1 LSNTRVRAHELAP
14 RGHRSRLLRESALR
28 GLDAA
33 IAALEAR
40 MLPQLQ
46 RAADEPHF
54 AAVRAAIQ
62 PAFWI
67 MALATVADFFLT
79 PPAFWT
85 QRLFPRFLD
94 AYHIG
99 FGAMGVALAVLLANH
114 LALRFGYNRAAA
126 IAVTSLAFVISLP
139 EPVPRSPLVLLG
151 ALSASSLFL
160 AIIVAAVCGE
170 FMRWMHRWIRNR
182 ALAVSAAAV
191 AVIVL
196 FAGVA
201 GALAPSHQSMADVL
215 LAVVKPLIGVGDTL
229 PALLIVVFLQ
239 VLLWTAGVHGPG
251 FLSAI
256 TTPVFLGAIDA
267 NGQALL
273 HHQAPPHIVT
283 ITLFLFFFPGG
294 SGATLALNFLMM
306 ASKLPRLRK
315 LGYASF
321 LPSLINVNEPLIFG
335 LSLVMNP
342 SLTIPFI
349 GVPLILAAITY
360 FAMYFGLVA
369 KTVVFL
375 PGAIP
380 VPIAAWL
387 TTNGDWRAVALVFV
401 NIAISYVLYLPFYRA
416 FEETLS
422 RAPEAGEQ
430 LLKTAQEIHEH
441 ELELER
447 HPEHLVAGGSE

>member
-1 LSNTRVRAHELAP
+1 
-14 RGHRSRLLRESALR
+14 
-28 GLDAA
+28 
-33 IAALEAR
+33 

-46 RAADEPHF
+46 RVADEPHF

-67 MALATVADFFLT
+67 MAAATVVAFFLVG
-79 PPAFWT
+79 PQP
-85 QRLFPRFLD
+85 LFPRFLD

-114 LALRFGYNRAAA
+114 LALRFGYNRAVA
-126 IAVTSLAFVISLP
+126 IAMTALAFVISLP
-139 EPVPRSPLVLLG
+139 QPIPRSPLVLLG
-151 ALSASSLFL
+151 TLSASSLFL
-160 AIIVAAVCGE
+160 AIIVAAVSGE
-170 FMRWMHRWIRNR
+170 FARWANRFIKNR
-182 ALAVSAAAV
+182 AFAMIAAA
-191 AVIVL
+191 AAIIVL

-215 LAVVKPLIGVGDTL
+215 LAAVKPLIGVGDTL

-239 VLLWTAGVHGPG
+239 VVLWTAGVHGPG

-256 TTPVFLGAIDA
+256 TTPIFLGAIDA

-273 HHQAPPHIVT
+273 HHQSPAHIVT

-306 ASKLPRLRK
+306 GSKLPRVRK
-315 LGYASF
+315 LGFGSL
-321 LPSLINVNEPLIFG
+321 LPSVINVNEPLIFG
-335 LSLVMNP
+335 LPLVMNP

-349 GVPLILAAITY
+349 GIPLILASITY
-360 FAMYFGLVA
+360 LAMYFGLVA

-387 TTNGDWRAVALVFV
+387 TTNGDWRAVVLVVVNVAL
-401 NIAISYVLYLPFYRA
+401 SYVLYLPFYHA
-416 FEETLS
+416 FEDTLK
-422 RAPEAGEQ
+422 RMPEAGER
-430 LLKTAQEIHEH
+430 LLKTAHEIHEH
-441 ELELER
+441 EIELER
-447 HPEHLVAGGSE
+447 HPEHLAGGLETPPQTASEASERG